1 MFSKSPL
8 SISRCTFTVMVVS
21 VRLETLARISMVSP
35 CRRNRGMRGCTISSF
50 CAWMVRLRVPTWNWS
65 VHAKPYNC
73 HWVRTLLV
81 AAQGRLEEGKGAEVL
96 AHGRGHI
103 GGSATEVK
111 LGGYLGNGLFGY
123 IHAGALAHTTLHRNH
138 AVFAT
143 GIPHAADRGNDTLN
157 TGAGHVGDVV
167 GGHTGTGFGSAY
179 LNDVNIALKYL
190 DFFQFRCGRRHR
202 DVQHPH
208 TITGNGDALF
218 QFPVS
223 DGGGDKGVFA
233 CGHSP

>member
-1 MFSKSPL
+1 MELVGPGKAVQPPL
-8 SISRCTFTVMVVS
+8 GEDVGQGEGDGGI
-21 VRLETLARISMVSP
+21 A
-35 CRRNRGMRGCTISSF
+35 
-50 CAWMVRLRVPTWNWS
+50 
-65 VHAKPYNC
+65 
-73 HWVRTLLV
+73 LLV

-103 GGSATEVK
+103 GGSAAEIK
-111 LGGYLGNGLFGY
+111 HGGYLGNGLFGH
-123 IHAGALAHTTLHRNH
+123 IHAGAFAHTTLHRNH

-167 GGHTGTGFGSAY
+167 GGYTGTTFGSAY
-179 LNDVNIALKYL
+179 LNDGNLALKYL

-223 DGGGDKGVFA
+223 DGRDDDGVFA